1 MLLSYTDLL
10 AGKSKGVAT
19 RVDRGEMRCSVA
31 RGVTREINS
40 ESMTYCSMHWLPA
53 YLDAN
58 LDAFPHSLV

>member
-1 MLLSYTDLL
+1 
-10 AGKSKGVAT
+10 VAT
-19 RVDRGEMRCSVA
+19 RVDRGEMRCSIA

-58 LDAFPHSLV
+58 IDAIPHSLV